1 MCINPPFHQEP
12 LDVMSTDDSGV
23 LPGPPTSTT
32 VLSVDTS
39 ITSDTLPTS
48 TMKPQVT
55 TTVASSSQTLESSV
69 DTPTKGASQAS
80 LASLSSLSESNDD
93 SRMTRFKVTSVDA
106 LSLDGEQGERR
117 EHANS
122 EFEIMRV
129 VTDLDNSTAHTR
141 QPASTDE
148 SLHISKGESGS
159 EEDATSLSEA
169 SRIDSMASSDITL
182 SEPLPATAVQENLSD
197 PNASIH
203 VGNGSNV
210 PPGLSR
216 FKRVNMYE
224 RGRWTIKDMA
234 NTEESQKDPKNPQKL
249 LQEGSAISLLSPAT
263 SRKGALSEYSEP
275 PFGAAGDLSSASGML
290 TDVSSEKDGSG
301 SVIERSSTA
310 AESTLSRRSSMSS
323 LLPDDHFDVESVAS
337 ASGST
342 VGRDRDTPEI
352 GLSQP
357 PVTQQPA
364 PPSQPV
370 PTTTAAP
377 VTAAVTVVHT
387 TPLQATQVPPLM
399 TQAPITQQVPVTT
412 LPSVTVASSGVSTMA
427 PTPVSTAQA
436 REEPYASGAVGTAHG
451 PNCTCE
457 ACTES
462 R

>member
-12 LDVMSTDDSGV
+12 LDVMSIDDSGV
-23 LPGPPTSTT
+23 LPGPPTSTA
-32 VLSVDTS
+32 LSIDTS
-39 ITSDTLPTS
+39 NTSDTLPTS

-55 TTVASSSQTLESSV
+55 TTVASSSQTIESSV

-80 LASLSSLSESNDD
+80 LTSLSSLSESNDD
-93 SRMTRFKVTSVDA
+93 SKTTRFKVTSVET

-141 QPASTDE
+141 QPASADE
-148 SLHISKGESGS
+148 SLHISKVESGS

-169 SRIDSMASSDITL
+169 SKIDSMASSDLTL
-182 SEPLPATAVQENLSD
+182 SEPHPATAVQENLSD
-197 PNASIH
+197 ASSH

-249 LQEGSAISLLSPAT
+249 LQEGSAVSLLSPAT

-275 PFGAAGDLSSASGML
+275 PFSTAGDLSSASGML

-301 SVIERSSTA
+301 SIIERSSTA

-323 LLPDDHFDVESVAS
+323 LVPDDHFDAESVAS

-352 GLSQP
+352 AQSSSQP
-357 PVTQQPA
+357 PVTQQPV

-370 PTTTAAP
+370 PTTAAAP
-377 VTAAVTVVHT
+377 VTAPVTVVH

-412 LPSVTVASSGVSTMA
+412 LPSVTVASSGVTTMA

-436 REEPYASGAVGTAHG
+436 REESYASGAVGTAHG
-451 PNCTCE
+451 ANCTCE
-457 ACTES
+457 ACTEA